1 MSMSMSPP
9 PHPSAQPDV
18 LRDARLALALRHMPD
33 AELEPAAALRNS
45 VLQAAERALL
55 ESPRQAAAPA
65 KLASAPLDA
74 KPWRTWWTWLVGQPG
89 DRVAWV
95 GALASLLLA
104 SLITVM
110 WSGHELPDVEPRG
123 EPVATTGRQ
132 NAQAS
137 SAETGQT
144 VATAAAEARS
154 VQKTAPPARA
164 PAFNAAPPQP
174 DTAAKTTIA
183 PPPPALAREVT
194 TGSNINPPQSAPATM
209 AAPVPP
215 AAPAARAR
223 LESVA
228 RQDIQIWLDGRQQS
242 VAPEQATALL
252 ALLRA
257 LPLAS
262 TPANDAAIQAAKTA
276 PTSPDNPKSAAAAVD
291 LQAAEAA
298 LSVQTSQDERWDI
311 SATQVRVVRDGR
323 VSTHPLTHSQ
333 WLQLRALAAPAG
345 AP

>member
-1 MSMSMSPP
+1 MSPQ

-33 AELEPAAALRNS
+33 AELEPGAALRNS

-55 ESPRQAAAPA
+55 ESPRQVAAPA

-74 KPWRTWWTWLVGQPG
+74 KPWRAWWTWLAGQPG

-95 GALASLLLA
+95 GAMASLLLA

-110 WSGHELPDVEPRG
+110 WTGQELPDAEPKG
-123 EPVATTGRQ
+123 QPVAATGHQ
-132 NAQAS
+132 SAQANS
-137 SAETGQT
+137 PETGQT
-144 VATAAAEARS
+144 VGNSAAEARS
-154 VQKTAPPARA
+154 AQKTAPPARA
-164 PAFNAAPPQP
+164 PAFSPALPQP
-174 DTAAKTTIA
+174 DTAAKTAGA
-183 PPPPALAREVT
+183 PPPPARALEVT
-194 TGSNINPPQSAPATM
+194 TGSNSNPPQSAPATM

-215 AAPAARAR
+215 AAPTARAR
-223 LESVA
+223 LESVV
-228 RQDIQIWLDGRQQS
+228 RQDVRIWLDGRQQS
-242 VAPEQATALL
+242 VAAEQATALL

-298 LSVQTSQDERWDI
+298 LRVQTSQDERWDI

-323 VSTHPLTHSQ
+323 VSTHPLTHAQ